1 MSIHVE
7 VKPEADGKFGLYV
20 NGTLLGTSKLHC
32 DAVLAGEIIKKAAAP
47 TWAETREKQRGWAAQ
62 DREAERASWG
72 TGEMGQ

>member
-7 VKPEADGKFGLYV
+7 VKPEGEKLFGLYV
-20 NGTLLGTSKLHC
+20 NGTLIGTSKLHC
-32 DAVLAGEIIKKAAAP
+32 DATLAGEVIKKAAAP
-47 TWAETREKQRGWAAQ
+47 SWSEQREKERGWAAM